1 MIETINI
8 GTITSLEAIN
18 KNYLSK
24 FGLIILNK
32 KLEKLVVGNHEM
44 LIEVRP
50 YNSSKLKNNIYADT
64 TKNIILKLFKKFDF
78 ETINEAFFNKFGFA
92 IYTKKAFISLQI
104 LVKNA
109 VRFDG
114 ISFSRVRISDQD
126 LKNICDALKLKFD
139 SFKEGNSQSF
149 DGQHIMG
156 GDEFYQNKSFLKLI
170 ETGRLKILGS
180 PTLEKLDI
188 FHNTEILK
196 KKIRNEMN

>member
-1 MIETINI
+1 
-8 GTITSLEAIN
+8 
-18 KNYLSK
+18 
-24 FGLIILNK
+24 
-32 KLEKLVVGNHEM
+32 M
-44 LIEVRP
+44 LIQQRI
-50 YNSSKLKNNIYADT
+50 LF
-64 TKNIILKLFKKFDF
+64 LKLFKKFDF

-149 DGQHIMG
+149 DGQHNGVMNFI
-156 GDEFYQNKSFLKLI
+156 KTKVLKLI

-196 KKIRNEMN
+196 KKSGMK

>member
-1 MIETINI
+1 
-8 GTITSLEAIN
+8 
-18 KNYLSK
+18 
-24 FGLIILNK
+24 
-32 KLEKLVVGNHEM
+32 M

-114 ISFSRVRISDQD
+114 ISLVV
-126 LKNICDALKLKFD
+126 
-139 SFKEGNSQSF
+139 
-149 DGQHIMG
+149 
-156 GDEFYQNKSFLKLI
+156 
-170 ETGRLKILGS
+170 
-180 PTLEKLDI
+180 
-188 FHNTEILK
+188 
-196 KKIRNEMN
+196 